1 MFPIRKIYFFKMFPE
16 RNFAEQK
23 GSLLRPSNR
32 RLSVAVLFTEFI
44 LPRKSACALGKRN
57 NRKIVIEGV
66 LYWAFIRRTERPRQV
81 PVNSPDTLS
90 VSKNKVHARFL

>member
-44 LPRKSACALGKRN
+44 LLQKSAGGDAGCEQMKWSR
-57 NRKIVIEGV
+57 
-66 LYWAFIRRTERPRQV
+66 LY
-81 PVNSPDTLS
+81 
-90 VSKNKVHARFL
+90 VSHAD